1 MNYTELRGKTSD
13 EIFEAVAKDTGV
25 PTQLLKNMWQ
35 VESGGGQNMKSPAGA
50 VGHMQI
56 MPRELGVMRKTY
68 GEDLDP
74 MNLADSVF
82 MAGKMLKE
90 NMQHFG
96 NIPDAVSA
104 YNGGWTKSRW
114 SNPETSAYT
123 PKVLAGTGITFDA
136 QGTPHVEQPYTT
148 SRAQIDSVRPEPVVQ
163 AKTYLNS
170 VEKNAIEQQMYNRQL
185 QGTEANEVVNE
196 AVQLSFNPEAA
207 FGLANSLSTTPP
219 ATSYD
224 KADQAIALDIKASVK
239 EANRIEN
246 TTTGDA
252 FSAAFKQY
260 SLTGTAME
268 AMANTTADIMD
279 KRQQVDRK
287 WIEEYEAKREQ
298 MIKGLSPYAVTQ
310 LDQALNAQEARDIV
324 DRDKRDQVVQQ
335 TLNDSGHPILW
346 GLTAG
351 ILDPAGWVVGGGV
364 GKAFML
370 GKSVSMAARMGKLAA
385 GNAVG
390 NAVVMGAMDE
400 LGAQITPDDYIHAAA
415 FGLATGAALG
425 AFSRGDR
432 AAMQKAAADMHEA
445 AVERTQTFVERAA
458 KERYKMYAGENPF
471 EATDPNALV
480 QLHRGSTDSSNGQTW
495 WTTNRA
501 KAAEYGDVDSIWVRA
516 SDIKTKGVAGHN
528 GPDEVVFQT
537 DPHSFAVGGP
547 SADDLAQTAAKMSE
561 REVMDVVDQVLT
573 QPTAESKVFQPR
585 DIDPVETGRLQQQY
599 SLDSVSDEHRLSS
612 INSLYKSAEAFL
624 SSAKDKI
631 RHTVI
636 AAQKHRKISDI
647 LGFRSAGNE
656 LLSDDN
662 PLAKTLGMVVA
673 EDAAGVSGVRGVT
686 VAIKSRLL
694 NNHVN
699 LNIERGIHENYITW
713 LKDKGVGR
721 VKGALETYTTGKH
734 ITEFYAQVA
743 AEMRNRANPM
753 FVSTAHGSVQRA
765 ANVLEDGFQ
774 RMGDLQRKAN
784 TLGNEFIPTSSRGYL
799 PQQLNGKAFAALSGA
814 EKRQVQQEFIRQ
826 ATRDF
831 GWDTEFASKKVAEY
845 MNRAEDAATPAGRMN
860 PSAGKDLMGV
870 LMEELDNP
878 NLAPDQYMQI
888 LERLR
893 SGAAKHTNKRLD
905 WDLNATIRMDNGDM
919 IPLSSLY
926 NNDILSLYKGYANRV
941 SGDVAFAHVGIYGD
955 RDIRMITE
963 ALQRSKVGDPTKTIP
978 AWQQVVNEV
987 YQRPTAT
994 DAGGNLST
1002 TARFIRQYTGIRLLG
1017 GVGFAQMAELSNTIA
1032 HLGVG
1037 TFMKF
1042 LPSVPRLLKETKM
1055 LKAGKIP
1062 ENSVM
1067 WSVDSI
1073 AGSPLGVE
1081 QFQMVMPQV
1090 IDEGLSI
1097 VDQRSFNTVMRAMGG
1112 AQLLHNKFSFMRA
1125 VTAVEQRFVG
1135 NEIVMKAMRYMR
1147 DGTDDVALREMG
1159 ITPELAA
1166 KFRAEM
1172 GNIAEFTESGHLKAL
1187 NLYHMKDMDAV
1198 AEFITAV
1205 RRGTGQI
1212 IQDNF
1217 PGETGKWMRS
1227 EIGQLLMQFRKFPS
1241 VAIEKQYMRQYGKFG
1256 FTKAL
1261 GGTLAAMGIGTLL
1274 YYGRAM
1280 VAASLLGESEREK
1293 FLEARLA
1300 PASVAG
1306 GALMYVSNLGMLNDF
1321 MQLGSGVGNML
1332 DDSMDLGWTHGRGIP
1347 AQGIGGVIPSLG
1359 TLSDAYNLTQQPS
1372 VNGALKILPFTNLP
1386 MVLPVINAIKHSD
1399 DD

>member
-68 GEDLDP
+68 GEDLNP
-74 MNLADSVF
+74 MDLADSVF

-114 SNPETSAYT
+114 NNPETSAYT
-123 PKVLAGTGITFDA
+123 PKVLAGTGITFDE

-170 VEKNAIEQQMYNRQL
+170 VEKNAIEQQMYNKQL
-185 QGTEANEVVNE
+185 QGTDANEVVNE

-207 FGLANSLSTTPP
+207 FGLADSLSTTPP

-224 KADQAIALDIKASVK
+224 SADKAIALDVQASVK
-239 EANRIEN
+239 EATRIEN
-246 TTTGDA
+246 TSAGDA
-252 FSAAFKQY
+252 FSAAFQQY
-260 SLTGTAME
+260 SLTSTAME

-279 KRQQVDRK
+279 KRQQVDREWMRK
-287 WIEEYEAKREQ
+287 YEAERET

-310 LDQALNAQEARDIV
+310 MDQAINPQEAKDIV
-324 DRDKRDQVVQQ
+324 DRDKRDQVSQQ

-351 ILDPAGWVVGGGV
+351 ILDPAGWAVGGGV

-370 GKSVSMAARMGKLAA
+370 GKGVSMAARMGQMAA
-385 GNAVG
+385 GNAAG
-390 NAVVMGAMDE
+390 NVAVTGAMDL
-400 LGAQITPDDYIHAAA
+400 LGSQITSDDYIHAAA

-425 AFSRGDR
+425 VFSRGDR
-432 AAMQKAAADMHEA
+432 AAMQQAAADMHEA
-445 AVERTQTFVERAA
+445 AAARTQARAEAAAEKIRASRPDIAPTPEEVAQMAA
-458 KERYKMYAGENPF
+458 KDA
-471 EATDPNALV
+471 
-480 QLHRGSTDSSNGQTW
+480 
-495 WTTNRA
+495 
-501 KAAEYGDVDSIWVRA
+501 
-516 SDIKTKGVAGHN
+516 
-528 GPDEVVFQT
+528 
-537 DPHSFAVGGP
+537 
-547 SADDLAQTAAKMSE
+547 E

-585 DIDPVETGRLQQQY
+585 EIDPVETGRLQQQY

-612 INSLYKSAEAFL
+612 INSLYKSAEGFI
-624 SSAKDKI
+624 SANKDKI
-631 RHTVI
+631 RHTAI
-636 AAQKHRKISDI
+636 ANQKNRAISDT
-647 LGFRSAGNE
+647 LGWRSAGNE
-656 LLSDDN
+656 LITDDN

-699 LNIERGIHENYITW
+699 LNIERGIHENYTAW
-713 LKDKGVGR
+713 LKAKGVGR
-721 VKGALETYTTGKH
+721 VKGAVETYTTGKNA
-734 ITEFYAQVA
+734 TEFYAQVA
-743 AEMRNRANPM
+743 AEIRNRANPE
-753 FVSTAHGSVQRA
+753 FVSTAPRSVQRA

-774 RMGDLQRKAN
+774 RMGDLQRKAK

-831 GWDTEFASKKVAEY
+831 GWDTEFATKKVSEY

-860 PSAGKDLMGV
+860 PSAGKDLMGM
-870 LMEELDNP
+870 LMDELNDP
-878 NLAPDQYMQI
+878 NLAPDQYLRV

-893 SGAAKHTNKRLD
+893 AGAAKHTSKRLD

-926 NNDILSLYKGYANRV
+926 NNDVLSLYKGYANRV
-941 SGDVAFAHVGIYGD
+941 SGDVAFAHAGIYGD

-1002 TARFIRQYTGIRLLG
+1002 SARFIRQYTGVRLLG

-1055 LKAGKIP
+1055 LKAGQIP

-1097 VDQRSFNTVMRAMGG
+1097 VDQRSFNSVMRAMGG

-1135 NEIVMKAMRYMR
+1135 DEIVKKAMRYMR

-1159 ITPELAA
+1159 ISPELAA

-1172 GNIAEFTESGHLKAL
+1172 GDIAEFTESGHLKAL
-1187 NLYHMKDMDAV
+1187 NLYNMKDTDAM

-1212 IQDNF
+1212 VQDTF

-1280 VAASLLGESEREK
+1280 VAASLLGESGREK
-1293 FLEARLA
+1293 FLETRLS
-1300 PASVAG
+1300 PASVAS

>member
-35 VESGGGQNMKSPAGA
+35 VESGGGQNMKSHAGA
-50 VGHMQI
+50 TGHMQI

-74 MNLADSVF
+74 MDLADSVF

-114 SNPETSAYT
+114 DNAETRAYT
-123 PKVLAGTGITFDA
+123 PKVLAGTGVTFDA
-136 QGTPHVEQPYTT
+136 QGTPVIDKPYVT
-148 SRAQIDSVRPEPVVQ
+148 SRSELDSVRPEPVVQ
-163 AKTYLNS
+163 PKTYLNS
-170 VEKNAIEQQMYNRQL
+170 VEKNAIEQQMYNQQL
-185 QGTEANEVVNE
+185 QGSQANEVVNE

-207 FGLANSLSTTPP
+207 FGLADSLSQTPP

-224 KADQAIALDIKASVK
+224 SADKAIAIDEQASVK
-239 EANRIEN
+239 EAARIEN
-246 TTTGDA
+246 TTAGAA
-252 FSAAFKQY
+252 FSAAFQQY

-268 AMANTTADIMD
+268 AMANTNADIID
-279 KRQQVDRK
+279 KRQQVDKEWMRK
-287 WIEEYEAKREQ
+287 YDAEREQ
-298 MIKGLSPYAVTQ
+298 MIKGLSPYAVSQ
-310 LDQALNAQEARDIV
+310 LDQAINPQEATDIV
-324 DRDKRDQVVQQ
+324 DKDKRDQVTQQ

-351 ILDPAGWVVGGGV
+351 ILDPAGWAVGGGV

-370 GKSVSMAARMGKLAA
+370 GKGVSMAARMSQM
-385 GNAVG
+385 AVG
-390 NAVVMGAMDE
+390 NAAGNVAVTGAMDI
-400 LGAQITPDDYIHAAA
+400 LGSQITSDDYIHAAA
-415 FGLATGAALG
+415 FGLATGAAIG
-425 AFSRGDR
+425 AFSRGER
-432 AAMQKAAADMHEA
+432 VAMQQSAADMHEA
-445 AVERTQTFVERAA
+445 AAARTQARA
-458 KERYKMYAGENPF
+458 
-471 EATDPNALV
+471 EA
-480 QLHRGSTDSSNGQTW
+480 
-495 WTTNRA
+495 
-501 KAAEYGDVDSIWVRA
+501 AAEKIRA
-516 SDIKTKGVAGHN
+516 SRPDIAPTPEEVA
-528 GPDEVVFQT
+528 QM
-537 DPHSFAVGGP
+537 
-547 SADDLAQTAAKMSE
+547 AARDSE

-585 DIDPVETGRLQQQY
+585 DIDPVETGRIQQDY
-599 SLDSVSDEHRLSS
+599 SLDTVADEHRLSS
-612 INSLYKSAEAFL
+612 INSLYKSAEGFL
-624 SSAKDKI
+624 SANKDKI
-631 RHTVI
+631 RHTNI
-636 AAQKHRKISDI
+636 ANQKHRAISDT
-647 LGFRSAGNE
+647 LGWRSAGNE
-656 LLSDDN
+656 LLTDDN
-662 PLAKTLGMVVA
+662 PLAKTLGMTVA
-673 EDAAGVSGVRGVT
+673 EDASGVSGVRGVT

-699 LNIERGIHENYITW
+699 LNIERGIHENYTSW
-713 LKDKGVGR
+713 LHAKGVGR
-721 VKGALETYTTGKH
+721 VKGAVETYTTGKNA
-734 ITEFYAQVA
+734 TEFYAQVA
-743 AEMRNRANPM
+743 AEIRNRANPE
-753 FVSTAHGSVQRA
+753 FKSSAPRQVQRA

-774 RMGDLQRKAN
+774 RMGDLQRKAK

-831 GWDTEFASKKVAEY
+831 GWDTEFASKKVSEY
-845 MNRAEDAATPAGRMN
+845 MNRAEDSATSAGRAN
-860 PSAGKDLMGV
+860 PAAGKDLMGV

-878 NLAPDQYMQI
+878 NLAPDQYIQV

-893 SGAAKHTNKRLD
+893 AGAAKHTSKRLD

-919 IPLSSLY
+919 VPLSSLY
-926 NNDILSLYKGYANRV
+926 NNDVLSLYKGYANRV
-941 SGDVAFAHVGIYGD
+941 SGDVAFAHAGIYGD

-994 DAGGNLST
+994 DVGGNLST
-1002 TARFIRQYTGIRLLG
+1002 SARFIRQYTGVRLLG
-1017 GVGFAQMAELSNTIA
+1017 GVGFAQLAEMSNTIA

-1042 LPSVPRLLKETKM
+1042 LPSVPRILKEVKA
-1055 LKAGKIP
+1055 LKRGEIP

-1125 VTAVEQRFVG
+1125 VTAVEQRFIG
-1135 NEIVMKAMRYMR
+1135 DEIVKKAMRYMR

-1159 ITPELAA
+1159 ITPELTA

-1172 GNIAEFTESGHLKAL
+1172 GDIAEFTESGHLKAL
-1187 NLYHMKDMDAV
+1187 NLYHMKDTDAM

-1205 RRGTGQI
+1205 RRGTGQV

-1227 EIGQLLMQFRKFPS
+1227 EVGQLLMQFRKFPS

-1261 GGTLAAMGIGTLL
+1261 GGTLAAMGIGTML

-1293 FLEARLA
+1293 FLETRLS
-1300 PASVAG
+1300 PASVAS

-1321 MQLGSGVGNML
+1321 LQLGSGVGNML
-1332 DDSMDLGWTHGRGIP
+1332 DDSMDLGWTNGRGIP

-1359 TLSDAYNLTQQPS
+1359 TLSDVYNMTQQPS
-1372 VNGALKILPFTNLP
+1372 VNGALKVLPFTNLP